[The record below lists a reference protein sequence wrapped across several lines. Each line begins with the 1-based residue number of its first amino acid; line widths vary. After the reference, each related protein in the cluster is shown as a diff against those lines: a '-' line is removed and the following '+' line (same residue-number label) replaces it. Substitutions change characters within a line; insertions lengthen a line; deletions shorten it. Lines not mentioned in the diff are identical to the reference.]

1 MNVAWVVPRYGDE
14 VGGGA
19 EELCR
24 RTVDLLR
31 DHVASTVLTTCAL
44 DYRTWANHFEAGE
57 TRLAGARVIRFE
69 VDERRRQD
77 IFDELSARAYGEPDD
92 VFLGERWMH
101 AQGPQS
107 AALLEHLR
115 ACGDDYDCVV
125 FLPYLYATTATGLP
139 VVASRAVLVP
149 CAHDEPPLRLRIF
162 ERVFAAARA
171 LVFNTPAERRLVES
185 RFGTDGRPR
194 FVAGLAID
202 PPPTAD
208 PNRFRDAYGIRGPY
222 LLCLGRIEPAKGS
235 DVAIERFD
243 EARARWRD
251 LSLVLM
257 GRAHME
263 IPHVPGLVVTGFVDE
278 QTKHDALAGATVV
291 LLPSAFESLSIA
303 ALEAWSHRRPTLAN
317 AASEVLVDQT
327 RRANGGLWY
336 ANVAEFHE
344 ALDVLLSH
352 PPIAEALGLQGRRW
366 VRATANRDR
375 VRRLWLEALA
385 AVASSPVERRAGAP
399 IL

>member
-1 MNVAWVVPRYGDE
+1 MKVAWVVPRYGGE

-24 RTVDLLR
+24 RTVDLLS
-31 DHVASTVLTTCAL
+31 DQVESTVLTTCAL

-57 TRLAGARVIRFE
+57 TRLEGARVLRFA
-69 VDERRRQD
+69 VDETRRQD
-77 IFDELSARAYGEPDD
+77 VFDELSARAYAEPDD
-92 VFLGERWMH
+92 VSVGEQWMH

-107 AALLEHLR
+107 TALLEHLR
-115 ACGDDYDCVV
+115 AFGDDYDRAV

-139 VVASRAVLVP
+139 LVASRAVLVP
-149 CAHDEPPLRLRIF
+149 CAHDEPPLRLRIYD
-162 ERVFAAARA
+162 RVFAAPRA

-194 FVAGLAID
+194 FVAGVAID
-202 PPPTAD
+202 QPPATD
-208 PNRFRDAYGIRGPY
+208 PNRFRETYGVRGPY

-235 DVAIERFD
+235 DVVIERFH
-243 EARARWRD
+243 EARTRWRD

-263 IPHVPGLVVTGFVDE
+263 IPKVPGVVVTGFVDE
-278 QTKHDALAGATVV
+278 QMKHDALAGASAVV
-291 LLPSAFESLSIA
+291 LPSPFESLSIA
-303 ALEAWSHRRPTLAN
+303 ALEAWSHGRPTLAN
-317 AASEVLVDQT
+317 AGSEVLVDQT

-336 ANVAEFHE
+336 GNAEEFHE
-344 ALDVLLSH
+344 ALDVFLSH
-352 PPIAEALGLQGRRW
+352 PPIAEAVGLQGRRW

-375 VRRLWLEALA
+375 IRRLWLDALA
-385 AVASSPVERRAGAP
+385 AVASAPVVRRASAP
-399 IL
+399 AL